1 MSTINPNAVTL
12 IKAVLKENA
21 VGGLIVYKDDYV
33 DFNLSDLVEFYKASG
48 EKLTFPTVPSE
59 NVDNDKTFN
68 FYSFTQSGLAHTTDY
83 QLIDISSGAPVLYSL
98 DNVDQSKLSL
108 LASSVESIFS
118 DNVTNPTKGRS
129 RLAVLA
135 SNGSLLTLVKRGAV
149 TRSYLRTGVTS
160 ISAPSHGDALKE
172 LYLVIGGLLRKLTL
186 RGDTLTD
193 AIAGQSISVNTQAK
207 SVSCGASH
215 TLFLTT
221 DGKIQGFG
229 DNDLGQLGDGSFADK
244 ATPVAVGGLLVGKT
258 ITKFLAAGYRSMA
271 LCSDGTLYGW
281 GDNAYGQCGN
291 GATEKLN
298 TPTLVTKNGALAGKT
313 IVDFAISANHT
324 LILCSNGDIVSFG
337 YNADGQLGNGASAFS
352 TTKLKVNYPTVY
364 ADDSIVSIAAHD
376 KFSAVCTQGGK
387 VVAWGNGSVTPTA
400 VASSG
405 SIVYRDHVRLS
416 SDSMPVGLALTTD
429 ELRHGAITGAPTAAD
444 DYNTVIR
451 AELTD
456 FEYFGPN
463 DPRNT
468 YTPKGSTYFSLPMGV
483 ANVPTVMPPL
493 SSNVIGVSDRSLTA
507 GKAVTIPLKA
517 TVETAAVVEWSVTG
531 LPQGMDS
538 SVTGA
543 ESSINGTPIETGDFS
558 VGITLKYKSSYNGQI
573 LTSNKTVT
581 FSVAPAVVPSIN
593 FQSRTIQQGAP
604 QTILL
609 TASDLFKAEE
619 WQVSPLPSGLSLTP
633 SGNLSGAINQVGAY
647 PMTITLLYKF
657 SEASPTL
664 SVSKS
669 VTLTVTQGIPE
680 ISLSSVAQEISGTG
694 GTFSTSATTS
704 RPFNIQV
711 NASNNPTAFTAVG
724 LPNGLSISSTGVIS
738 GVPTTAG
745 VYAVTLTA
753 SNAVGTSPPK
763 YLRIDV
769 AEVAI
774 PAFLSN
780 GGIDLFVDLQTRKLS
795 LSPPKPETT
804 LAAGSQVVNSVQ
816 TNELIVKSG
825 ENLLLNVRFTKG
837 TTVVDPDPG
846 NMRFGVATKLGA
858 PLIMESNTFTKF
870 GSGSSAYFSMK
881 ATSVA
886 AEFGSLI
893 NDYYDEDSVEQVGTL
908 GGDGMTASGSSDAP
922 DITGI
927 CELLMTVGGGDD
939 MAEIRS
945 DIMKVIVKRS
955 LL

>member
-1 MSTINPNAVTL
+1 MSQALNAITL
-12 IKAVLKENA
+12 IKAELKGDA
-21 VGGLIVYKDDYV
+21 VGGLIVYKDDTV
-33 DFNLSDLVEFYKASG
+33 NFNLSDLVEFYKASG
-48 EKLTFPTVPSE
+48 EKLTFPTVPVE
-59 NVDNDKTFN
+59 AVDNDKTVN
-68 FYSFTQSGLAHTTDY
+68 FYSFTQNGLAHTSDY

-98 DNVDQSKLSL
+98 DGVDSTKTSL
-108 LASSVESIFS
+108 LSSTVESLLS
-118 DNVTNPTKGRS
+118 DNISKPSSGRN

-135 SNGSLLTLVKRGAV
+135 SNGSLLTLVKIGTK
-149 TRSYLRTGVTS
+149 TRSYVRTGVTA
-160 ISAPSHGDALKE
+160 IAAPTYGDALKDI
-172 LYLVIGGLLRKLTL
+172 YVVIGGVLRKLNL
-186 RGDTLTD
+186 RSDSLVD
-193 AIAGQSISVNTQAK
+193 PVLGQSIGVSSQPK
-207 SVSCGASH
+207 SVSCGLSH
-215 TLFLTT
+215 TLFLSAT
-221 DGKIQGFG
+221 GAINGFG
-229 DNDLGQLGDGSFADK
+229 DNDLGQLGDDTFVDK
-244 ATPVAVGGLLVGKT
+244 AAPVAVGGALVGKT

-291 GATEKLN
+291 GSTGKLSV
-298 TPTLVTKNGALAGKT
+298 PTLVVKNGALAGKT
-313 IVDFAISANHT
+313 ISDFAISANHT

-337 YNADGQLGNGASAFS
+337 YNADGQLGNGTAAFS
-352 TTKLKVNYPTVY
+352 TTKLKVNYPSIY
-364 ADDSIVSIAAHD
+364 AADPIVSLAAHD
-376 KFSAVCTQGGK
+376 KSSAVCTQGGK
-387 VVAWGNGSVTPTA
+387 LIVWGNGSATPTA
-400 VASSG
+400 IASSG

-416 SDSMPVGLALTTD
+416 SDAMPVGLALSTD
-429 ELRHGAITGAPTAAD
+429 DTKHGMITGAPTAAD
-444 DYNTVIR
+444 DYSVIIR

-456 FEYFGPN
+456 FEYFGQN
-463 DPRNT
+463 DPRNAHT
-468 YTPKGSTYFSLPMGV
+468 AKGSTYFSLPIGV
-483 ANVPTVMPPL
+483 ANVPTVIPPL
-493 SSNVIGVSDRSLTA
+493 SSNIIGVSDRSLTA
-507 GKAVTIPLKA
+507 GKDITIPLKA
-517 TVETAAVVEWSVTG
+517 TVETAAVVEWAVAG
-531 LPQGMDS
+531 LPQGMS
-538 SVTGA
+538 TSITGT
-543 ESSINGTPIETGDFS
+543 ESSINGTPVETGDFS
-558 VGITLKYKSSYNGQI
+558 VGIALKYKSSYNGQI
-573 LTSNKTVT
+573 LTSTKTVT

-593 FQSRTIQQGAP
+593 LQSRTIQQGAQ

-619 WQVSPLPSGLSLTP
+619 WQISPLPAGLSLTP
-633 SGNLSGAINQVGAY
+633 SGSLTGAIGPVGTY

-669 VTLTVTQGIPE
+669 VTFTVTQGIPE
-680 ISLSSVAQEISGTG
+680 LSLSSVAQEISGTG

-711 NASNNPTAFTAVG
+711 NASNNPTSFTAVG
-724 LPNGLSISSTGVIS
+724 LPNGFEISSAGVIS

-753 SNAVGTSPPK
+753 SNAIGTSPPK

-769 AEVAI
+769 AEVAV

-780 GGIDLFVDLQTRKLS
+780 GGIDLFVDLQTRKLA

-804 LAAGSQVVNSVQ
+804 LAAGSQVVNQVE

-825 ENLLLNVRFTKG
+825 ENLLINVRFTKG
-837 TTVVDPDPG
+837 TTSVDPDPG
-846 NMRFGVATKLGA
+846 FMRFGVATKLGA

-870 GSGSSAYFSMK
+870 GSGSSAYFRMK
-881 ATSVA
+881 ASSVA

-908 GGDGMTASGSSDAP
+908 GGDGTPSSGSGELT

-927 CELLMTVGGGDD
+927 CELLMTVGGEDD

-945 DIMKVIVKRS
+945 DTMKVIVKRS